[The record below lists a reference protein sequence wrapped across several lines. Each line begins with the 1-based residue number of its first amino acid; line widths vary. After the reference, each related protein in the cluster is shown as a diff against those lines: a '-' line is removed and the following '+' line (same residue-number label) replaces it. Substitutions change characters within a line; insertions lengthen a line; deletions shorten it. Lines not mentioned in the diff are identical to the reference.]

1 MNEVRNKVVRKHI
14 KILTV
19 VPSDASLSFFSS
31 NVDLQAAQ
39 SPWLPFST
47 GKKKQTKQKQRTPFL
62 VSYLNHIAQDAETRK
77 DMSEVLK
84 EFLICVSIL

>member
-47 GKKKQTKQKQRTPFL
+47 GKKNKQNK
-62 VSYLNHIAQDAETRK
+62 N
-77 DMSEVLK
+77 K
-84 EFLICVSIL
+84 EHHSWSAI

>member
-47 GKKKQTKQKQRTPFL
+47 GKKKTNKTKTKNTIPGQLFEPHSTGCRN
-62 VSYLNHIAQDAETRK
+62 S
-77 DMSEVLK
+77 
-84 EFLICVSIL
+84 